1 VSLALP
7 RGRFLYL
14 VQAVGAQWELVFG
27 EGGSRFLYD
36 SEAEALD
43 AARTAARLHRLSQS
57 QPSGVAI
64 QAPAE
69 QAPDAKRMID
79 YFGNWV

>member
-1 VSLALP
+1 MSLELP

-14 VQAVGAQWELVFG
+14 VTAVGAQWELVFG

-36 SEAEALD
+36 TEEEALE
-43 AARTAARLHRLSQS
+43 AARTAARLHWLSRS
-57 QPSGVAI
+57 HPSGVAI
-64 QAPAE
+64 V
-69 QAPDAKRMID
+69 APDAKRTID